1 MALPDLQKPLGGQ
14 NLALPLIISVMRMC
28 AVRQQEEEGLLGGW
42 EDGSVDVVLGNEGF
56 LFVMIFKNI
65 F

>member
-1 MALPDLQKPLGGQ
+1 
-14 NLALPLIISVMRMC
+14 MRMC